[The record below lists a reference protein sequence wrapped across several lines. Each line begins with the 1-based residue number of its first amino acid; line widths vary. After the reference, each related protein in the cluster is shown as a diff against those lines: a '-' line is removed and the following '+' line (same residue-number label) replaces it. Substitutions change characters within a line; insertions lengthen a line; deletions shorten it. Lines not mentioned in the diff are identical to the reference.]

1 MKILLSAAA
10 IALSMQYAYAAPQC
24 TGFGKRFEACIAEQD
39 RRIKMEEDRQAHRQ
53 WMQNQINP
61 AVESERR
68 AEEIIRNRP
77 KPTPEQ
83 LIAEVCRQYAI
94 VDARDRFGY
103 LKSSHYAKLYGECL
117 RGNGINYE

>member
-1 MKILLSAAA
+1 MKLLLSAAA

-24 TGFGKRFEACIAEQD
+24 TGFGKRFEACIAEQ
-39 RRIKMEEDRQAHRQ
+39 DRQAHRQ

>member
-1 MKILLSAAA
+1 MKFLLSAAV
-10 IALSMQYAYAAPQC
+10 IALTMQCAYAAPQC
-24 TGFGKRFEACIAEQD
+24 TGFGKKFQACLEEQD
-39 RRIKMEEDRQAHRQ
+39 RRIKMEQDRQNHRE
-53 WMQNQINP
+53 WMQAQINP

-83 LIAEVCRQYAI
+83 ILAEVCRQYAI
-94 VDARDRFGY
+94 VDSRDRFGY

-117 RGNGINYE
+117 RANGINYE